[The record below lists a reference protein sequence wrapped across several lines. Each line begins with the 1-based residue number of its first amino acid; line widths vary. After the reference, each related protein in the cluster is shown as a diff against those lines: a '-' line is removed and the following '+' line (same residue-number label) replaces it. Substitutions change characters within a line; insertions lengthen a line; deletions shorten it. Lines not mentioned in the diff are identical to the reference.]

1 MPVDP
6 RGARI
11 KRAGNVARL
20 SDAELRELETQAPTG
35 TTRRLARRIAT
46 ERSRAIQAEL
56 RSYLSIREEIR
67 VEIRRPRWMP
77 GALFRRLLRSI
88 VVEERAGR

>member
-20 SDAELRELETQAPTG
+20 SEAELRELETQAPTG
-35 TTRRLARRIAT
+35 TTRRLAREIGTR
-46 ERSRAIQAEL
+46 RSRAIQAEL
-56 RSYLSIREEIR
+56 RNYLDLKPTIR

-77 GALFRRLLRSI
+77 GAMYRRLLRSI
-88 VVEERAGR
+88 IVEERAG